1 MTYILIYFWE
11 TDRLFQKGIGKYM
24 VFIPLVK
31 QWVTKYQHSR
41 KVGALTVSVSTDELV
56 KMLFSKQDTGQIL

>member
-1 MTYILIYFWE
+1 
-11 TDRLFQKGIGKYM
+11 M

-31 QWVTKYQHSR
+31 QWVAKYQHSR